1 MTDERY
7 IAILI
12 HNFYYSKKQGNCMTI
27 REKLQSGFLFYDGGM
42 GSMLQSAGLPAGELP
57 ERWNLSHPDVVSG
70 IHKAYYE
77 AGADIACTNTFGA
90 NALKFPAEGDYSL
103 RAVIEGAIAC
113 AKTAREE
120 CAHLNRPLYVALDV
134 GPCGKLLKPF
144 GTLDFEDAVSLFK
157 ETIKIGVRAGVD
169 LIAIETMN
177 DSYETKAAVLAA
189 KEVCDLPIF
198 VTNVYDQS
206 AKLMTG
212 ASPEAMVALLE
223 GLSVDALGMN
233 CSLGPKQMEEIF
245 PRLANASSTPLV
257 VVPNAGLPRLE
268 GNRTVYDVTPDDFAE
283 SMVALAKA
291 GARVLGGCCGTTPAH
306 ITKLRERVAKLSPIQ
321 PIEKHR
327 TVISSGTHALTFDG
341 DPRLIGERIN
351 PTGKSKLKAALRENN
366 LSYILR
372 EAAGQQEAGAQALDI
387 NVGLPEINEPEMMA
401 KVVTDVQAICDLPL
415 QIDTTDPAAM
425 ERGLRL
431 CNGIPLVNSVNGK
444 AAVMDSIFP
453 LVQKYGGVVIGLTLD
468 ENGIPASAEG
478 RIDIAHRIIDTAAS
492 YGIGAHRIIIDPL
505 ALTVSADQSAALVT
519 LETVRRLHAE
529 GIHTSLGLSNVSFG
543 LPNRE
548 AINAAFFA
556 LAMENGLSAAIMNP
570 YSAAMM
576 NTYHAFRALH
586 GYDVGCM
593 EFIEKSVAL
602 GSTAP
607 TQASALSKSEEG
619 SLSALQSAICKGL
632 RADTAIAAKAL
643 LESGTTP
650 LALINNEIVPAL
662 DLVGKRFEAKTLF
675 LPQLLMSAE
684 AAQAAFEEVKTA
696 MPAGESSGKYT
707 IVIATV
713 QGDIHDI
720 GKNIVHTLL
729 ENYGYRLIDLGRD
742 VPPQTVVDTA
752 LRENARIVALSALMT
767 TTIPAMEETI
777 KLLRREAPQ
786 CKIAVGGAVLTQEYA
801 DRMGADF
808 YGKDA
813 METVRYAESLL

>member
-1 MTDERY
+1 
-7 IAILI
+7 
-12 HNFYYSKKQGNCMTI
+12 MTI
-27 REKLQSGFLFYDGGM
+27 REKLQTGFLFYDGGM

-57 ERWNLSHPDVVSG
+57 ERWNLTHADVIVG

-77 AGADIACTNTFGA
+77 AGADIACANTFGA
-90 NALKFPAEGDYSL
+90 NALKFPAEGEFSL
-103 RAVIEGAIAC
+103 RAVIEGAINC
-113 AKTAREE
+113 AKAARAQ
-120 CAHLNRPLYVALDV
+120 CTHLGRPLYIALDV

-157 ETIKIGVRAGVD
+157 QTIEIGVQVGVD

-212 ASPEAMVALLE
+212 ATPEAMVALLE
-223 GLSVDALGMN
+223 GLSVDAVGMN

-245 PRLANASSTPLV
+245 PRLADVASLPLV

-268 GNRTVYDVTPDDFAE
+268 GDRTVYDVTPDDFAD
-283 SMVALAKA
+283 SMVTLAKA

-306 ITKLRERVAKLSPIQ
+306 IAKLRERVAELIPV
-321 PIEKHR
+321 PLTEKRR

-351 PTGKSKLKAALRENN
+351 PTGKSKLKAALREKN

-387 NVGLPEINEPEMMA
+387 NVGLPEIDEPEMMA
-401 KVVTDVQAICDLPL
+401 EVVTEVQGICDLPL
-415 QIDTTDPAAM
+415 QIDTSDPVAM

-431 CNGIPLVNSVNGK
+431 CNGQPLVNSVNGK
-444 AAVMDSIFP
+444 TAVMDAIFP

-468 ENGIPASAEG
+468 EDGIPATAEG
-478 RIDIAHRIIDTAAS
+478 RVAIAHRILDTAAR

-505 ALTVSADQSAALVT
+505 ALTISADQSAALVT
-519 LETVRRLHAE
+519 LETIRILHAE
-529 GIHTSLGLSNVSFG
+529 GIRTSLGLSNVSFG

-548 AINAAFFA
+548 AINSTFFA
-556 LAMENGLSAAIMNP
+556 LALENGLSAAIMNP
-570 YSAAMM
+570 YSAGMM

-586 GYDVGCM
+586 GFDTGCM

-602 GSTAP
+602 GSTATAP
-607 TQASALSKSEEG
+607 TAAAAVAEEG
-619 SLSALQSAICKGL
+619 SLSLLQNAICKGL
-632 RADTAIAAKAL
+632 RDDTATAAKAM
-643 LESGTTP
+643 LESGTAP
-650 LALINNEIVPAL
+650 LALINEEIVPAL
-662 DLVGKRFEAKTLF
+662 DRVGKRFEEKTLF

-684 AAQAAFEEVKTA
+684 AAKAAFDEVKAA
-696 MPAGESSGKYT
+696 MPAGENGNKYT

-713 QGDIHDI
+713 HGDIHDI
-720 GKNIVHTLL
+720 GKNIVRTLL
-729 ENYGYRLIDLGRD
+729 ENYGYRMVDLGRD
-742 VPPQTVVDTA
+742 VPPQTIVDA
-752 LRENARIVALSALMT
+752 AIRENARIVALSALMT

-777 KLLRREAPQ
+777 RLLREQAPD
-786 CKIAVGGAVLTQEYA
+786 CKIAVGGAVLTQDYA
-801 DRMGADF
+801 DKMGADF
-808 YGKDA
+808 YGRDA

>member
-1 MTDERY
+1 
-7 IAILI
+7 
-12 HNFYYSKKQGNCMTI
+12 MTI
-27 REKLQSGFLFYDGGM
+27 REKLQNDFLFYDGGM

-57 ERWNLSHPDVVSG
+57 ERWNLSHPDTIVG
-70 IHKAYYE
+70 IHKAYFE
-77 AGADIACTNTFGA
+77 AGADIACANTFGA
-90 NALKFPAEGDYSL
+90 NALKFSAEGEYSL
-103 RAVIEGAIAC
+103 RAVIEGAVNC
-113 AKTAREE
+113 AKTAREH
-120 CAHLNRPLYVALDV
+120 CAYLDRPLYIALDV

-144 GTLDFEDAVSLFK
+144 GTLDFEDAVTLFK
-157 ETIKIGVRAGVD
+157 ETIRIGVDAGVD

-212 ASPEAMVALLE
+212 ATPEAMVALLE
-223 GLSVDALGMN
+223 GLSVDAIGMN

-245 PRLANASSTPLV
+245 PRLANAASLPLI

-268 GNRTVYDVTPDDFAE
+268 GNRTVYDVTPDDFAD
-283 SMVALAKA
+283 SMATLVKA

-306 ITKLRERVAKLSPIQ
+306 IAKLRERIAELTPVPLT
-321 PIEKHR
+321 EKHR

-351 PTGKSKLKAALRENN
+351 PTGKSKLKAALREKN

-387 NVGLPEINEPEMMA
+387 NVGLPEIDEPEMMA
-401 KVVTDVQAICDLPL
+401 EVVTEVQGICDLPL
-415 QIDTTDPAAM
+415 QIDTSDPIAM

-444 AAVMDSIFP
+444 MSVMEAIFP

-468 ENGIPASAEG
+468 EDGIPATAEE
-478 RIDIAHRIIDTAAS
+478 RLAIAHRILDTAS
-492 YGIGAHRIIIDPL
+492 RYGIDAHRIIIDPL
-505 ALTVSADQSAALVT
+505 ALTISADHSAALVT
-519 LETVRRLHAE
+519 LETIRRLHAE
-529 GIHTSLGLSNVSFG
+529 GIRTSLGLSNVSFG

-548 AINAAFFA
+548 AINSAFFA
-556 LAMENGLSAAIMNP
+556 LALENGLSAAIMNP

-586 GYDVGCM
+586 GLDVGCM

-602 GSTAP
+602 GSTATVP
-607 TQASALSKSEEG
+607 TTTTVTAEEG
-619 SLSALQSAICKGL
+619 SLSALQNAICKGL
-632 RADTAIAAKAL
+632 KDDTAIAAKAM
-643 LESGTTP
+643 LESGTAP
-650 LALINNEIVPAL
+650 LTLINEEIVPAL
-662 DLVGKRFEAKTLF
+662 DRVGKRFEEKTLF

-684 AAQAAFEEVKTA
+684 AAKAAFDEVKA
-696 MPAGESSGKYT
+696 VMPTGQSGSKYT

-713 QGDIHDI
+713 HGDIHDI
-720 GKNIVHTLL
+720 GKNIVRTLL
-729 ENYGYRLIDLGRD
+729 ENYGYRVIDLGRD
-742 VPPQTVVDTA
+742 VPPQTVVNA
-752 LRENARIVALSALMT
+752 AIRENARIVALSALMT

-777 KLLRREAPQ
+777 RLLREQAPD
-786 CKIAVGGAVLTQEYA
+786 CKIAVGGAVLTQDYA
-801 DRMGADF
+801 DKMGADF
-808 YGKDA
+808 YGRDA